1 MSRAGRV
8 IDESAKTRVTC
19 SKSKWKETR
28 TGPVVNRI
36 GIRLSRIV
44 GFLERTQ
51 PNGTALR
58 TVTRERVTTVDT
70 TGTGHGPR
78 HPGRAPA
85 ASPDRCT
92 SRGSRLHDC
101 TTGNRKRNAWNGTRR
116 SSVPIDDRPP
126 ATTPIFDPDPGGYT
140 PRRAHEAAKRSPQ
153 THMVCPGTM
162 RSMVILPR
170 GPSTAICISPPFR
183 CPCVIMP
190 MDAGRWILC
199 GLYC

>member
-1 MSRAGRV
+1 MLGVHSPEPTSLAVKVRKAISASMSCTTGLATVRASGWV
-8 IDESAKTRVTC
+8 
-19 SKSKWKETR
+19 
-28 TGPVVNRI
+28 
-36 GIRLSRIV
+36 
-44 GFLERTQ
+44 